1 MDIPA
6 FNWPIA
12 SFPRYHYPLEEN
24 VEYNRNQDLICL
36 NECEYLIE
44 KFKNQNKRPVAA
56 IVVEPI
62 QAEGCDN
69 FASPFFFQNL
79 QAIAKKVYI
88 FFCYYLVQNVF
99 V

>member
-12 SFPRYHYPLEEN
+12 SFPRYRYPLEEN

-36 NECEYLIE
+36 NECEYLVE
-44 KFKNQNKRPVAA
+44 KFKNKKKRPVAA

-62 QAEGCDN
+62 QAEGGDN

-79 QAIAKKVYI
+79 QAISKKVSHLFYDSM
-88 FFCYYLVQNVF
+88 FYMF
-99 V
+99 